1 MAKINITSHSATP
14 KTAERRRNLQFGNKS
29 TQELLEIDSGIT
41 VLIRQLISDDDNNF
55 SADEMFGVF
64 RVLLMQSDIQWE
76 ILCRIPTEQL
86 EKIPDNEEGD
96 DEEKK

>member
-1 MAKINITSHSATP
+1 MAKLNITSHETKP
-14 KTAERRRNLQFGNKS
+14 KTAETRRNLQFGNKS
-29 TQELLEIDSGIT
+29 IQELLEIDSGIT
-41 VLIRQLISDDDNNF
+41 VLIRQLISDDNNNF

-86 EKIPDNEEGD
+86 EKIPNNENEGG
-96 DEEKK
+96 ELS